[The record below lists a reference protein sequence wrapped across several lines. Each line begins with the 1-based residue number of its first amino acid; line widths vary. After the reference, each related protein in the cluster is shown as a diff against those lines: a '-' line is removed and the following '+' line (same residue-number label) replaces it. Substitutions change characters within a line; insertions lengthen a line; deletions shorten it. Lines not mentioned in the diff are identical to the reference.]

1 MRTSKMRREI
11 ELKKGWGVRQG
22 VTEKTVKVGFTAYLE
37 CSGRTG
43 WRK

>member
-11 ELKKGWGVRQG
+11 ELKKGWVFTGRDG
-22 VTEKTVKVGFTAYLE
+22 KAVKVDLPHTE